1 MKTLPT
7 FRDLTSDNIYRLMSV
22 SKQDS
27 LTSITTPDFLFESMQ
42 YTKRFIR
49 ISCQEIDRYEIINVS
64 EAIENFIRT
73 V

>member
-7 FRDLTSDNIYRLMSV
+7 FRYLTSDNIYRLMSV
-22 SKQDS
+22 SKQNL